1 MVPQFLSPYI
11 LIYSKINTNKLLHIV
26 NRLSNINDKQRINI
40 VPEDNFI
47 QCSLLKLE
55 NNKTFSPHKHIT
67 KSRNYDNQ
75 ISQESWLVLEGK
87 IECTFYDIDD
97 TILATT
103 ILKKGDASFTLYGGH
118 TFKVLQEDTIIYEY
132 KTGPYEGQQL
142 DKVLIW

>member
-1 MVPQFLSPYI
+1 MEKY
-11 LIYSKINTNKLLHIV
+11 YSKIDTNKLLHIV
-26 NRLSNINDKQRINI
+26 NRLSSINNKQRINI
-40 VPEDNFI
+40 IPEDNFI

-97 TILATT
+97 TVLATT
-103 ILKKGDASFTLYGGH
+103 VLNKGDASFTLYGGH

-142 DKVLIW
+142 DKVLI

>member
-1 MVPQFLSPYI
+1 MWTSIFLLSNIWSNAECPYI
-11 LIYSKINTNKLLHIV
+11 L
-26 NRLSNINDKQRINI
+26 
-40 VPEDNFI
+40 
-47 QCSLLKLE
+47 
-55 NNKTFSPHKHIT
+55 
-67 KSRNYDNQ
+67 
-75 ISQESWLVLEGK
+75 
-87 IECTFYDIDD
+87 DD

>member
-1 MVPQFLSPYI
+1 M
-11 LIYSKINTNKLLHIV
+11 NTNKLLHIV

-87 IECTFYDIDD
+87 IECTFYDIVD

-142 DKVLIW
+142 DKVLI

>member
-1 MVPQFLSPYI
+1 M
-11 LIYSKINTNKLLHIV
+11 
-26 NRLSNINDKQRINI
+26 
-40 VPEDNFI
+40 
-47 QCSLLKLE
+47 LKLE

-97 TILATT
+97 TVLATT
-103 ILKKGDASFTLYGGH
+103 VLNKGDASFTLYGGH

-142 DKVLIW
+142 DKVLI

>member
-1 MVPQFLSPYI
+1 MEKY
-11 LIYSKINTNKLLHIV
+11 YSKINTNKLLHIV

-142 DKVLIW
+142 DKVLI

>member
-1 MVPQFLSPYI
+1 MEKY
-11 LIYSKINTNKLLHIV
+11 YSKIDTNKLLHIV
-26 NRLSNINDKQRINI
+26 NRLSSINNKQRINI
-40 VPEDNFI
+40 IPEDNFI

-75 ISQESWLVLEGK
+75 ISQESWLVLDGK

-97 TILATT
+97 TVLATT
-103 ILKKGDASFTLYGGH
+103 VLNKGDASFTLYGGH

-142 DKVLIW
+142 DKVLI

>member
-1 MVPQFLSPYI
+1 MEKY
-11 LIYSKINTNKLLHIV
+11 YSKIDTNKLLHIV
-26 NRLSNINDKQRINI
+26 NRLSSINNKQRINI
-40 VPEDNFI
+40 IPEDNFI

-75 ISQESWLVLEGK
+75 ISQESWLVMEGK

-97 TILATT
+97 TVLATT
-103 ILKKGDASFTLYGGH
+103 VLNKGDASFTLYGGH

-142 DKVLIW
+142 DKVLI

>member
-1 MVPQFLSPYI
+1 MEKY
-11 LIYSKINTNKLLHIV
+11 YSKIDTNKLLHIV
-26 NRLSNINDKQRINI
+26 NRLSSINNKQRINI
-40 VPEDNFI
+40 IPEDNFI

-97 TILATT
+97 TVLATT
-103 ILKKGDASFTLYGGH
+103 VLNKGDASFTLYGGH
-118 TFKVLQEDTIIYEY
+118 TFKVLQENTIIYEY
-132 KTGPYEGQQL
+132 KT
-142 DKVLIW
+142 

>member
-1 MVPQFLSPYI
+1 MEKY
-11 LIYSKINTNKLLHIV
+11 YSKINTNKLLHIV

-87 IECTFYDIDD
+87 IECTFYDIVD

-142 DKVLIW
+142 DKVLI

>member
-1 MVPQFLSPYI
+1 MEKY
-11 LIYSKINTNKLLHIV
+11 YSKIDPTKLLHIV
-26 NRLSNINDKQRINI
+26 NRLSNINDNQRINI

-67 KSRNYDNQ
+67 KSRNYNNQ
-75 ISQESWLVLEGK
+75 ISQESWLVLKGK

-97 TILATT
+97 NVLATT
-103 ILKKGDASFTLYGGH
+103 ILKEGDASFTLYGGH

-142 DKVLIW
+142 DKVLI